1 MNNLQM
7 LEELQERIKRKLDNK
22 KRQFDYAG
30 KRGEGYEEACMNI
43 LSIIHEFKKKES
55 EIK

>member
-22 KRQFDYAG
+22 KRQVDYMG

-43 LSIIHEFKKKES
+43 LSIIHEFKKKER